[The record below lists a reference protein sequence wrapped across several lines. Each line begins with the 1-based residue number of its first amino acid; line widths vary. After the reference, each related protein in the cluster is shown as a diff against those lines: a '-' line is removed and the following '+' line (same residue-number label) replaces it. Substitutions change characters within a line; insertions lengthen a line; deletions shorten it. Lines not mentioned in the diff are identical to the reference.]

1 MTKFYQGD
9 MVQSKLKPGRI
20 AEVVS
25 CDNVTLYLR
34 LTGKEEGRKGSG
46 PQGTWTAR
54 PDNYE
59 LIQEPYT
66 MPRSKSHTP
75 PVAAQEAP
83 QSTQA
88 VNPDWSYGEAER
100 LHTAL
105 LKAAAEYNAYI
116 AAKPEVHYYPA
127 SALDLTRV
135 G

>member
-9 MVQSKLKPGRI
+9 KVQSKLKPGRT

-25 CDNVTLYLR
+25 CDNATLYLR
-34 LTGKEEGRKGSG
+34 LLGDEAGRIGSG

-54 PDNYE
+54 PENYE
-59 LIQEPYT
+59 LLQEPYL
-66 MPRSKSHTP
+66 MPRSKAQAPS
-75 PVAAQEAP
+75 VDAQEAP

-116 AAKPEVHYYPA
+116 EAKPEVHYYPA